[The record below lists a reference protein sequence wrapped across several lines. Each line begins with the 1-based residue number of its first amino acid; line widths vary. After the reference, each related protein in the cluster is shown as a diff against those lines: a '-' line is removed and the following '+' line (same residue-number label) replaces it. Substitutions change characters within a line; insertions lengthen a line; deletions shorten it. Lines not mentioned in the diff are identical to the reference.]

1 MGVKVRQK
9 DGKWYVFINHHGRRK
24 AKCIGDKRVAQAVA
38 QKLQAKLALGDFQLD
53 DSPRPTFAAY
63 ANQWL
68 SNAQRLCKD
77 STIHGYRAVIK
88 HHLLPA
94 FGHCTLEEITRE
106 RVRAL
111 VFDKHQAGC
120 ASQTIRNIITPLRTM
135 LHQAVE
141 DGIMATNPAVKIG
154 RYLRGTPRSKDVNPL
169 TREEVSLL
177 LETALTHNPR
187 YYPFLLT
194 ACRTGMRIGE
204 LLGLQWGDI
213 DWHGRFIEVRRAR
226 VRGRLT
232 VPKNHKPRRV
242 DLSEQLAV
250 VLRNLH
256 RQRMEETL
264 RRGQPEAPLWVF
276 CSETGA
282 PMLEANVRE
291 RGFFRTLEKAGL
303 RRVRF
308 HDLRHTYTSLLLQ
321 QGESIVYVKDQLGHS
336 SIQITVDT
344 YGHLIPGANKS
355 AVDKLDD
362 AGYDHAV
369 RPSATL
375 VQLRFPASVV
385 QLG

>member
-9 DGKWYVFINHHGRRK
+9 NGKWYVFINHHGRRK
-24 AKCIGDKRVAQAVA
+24 AKCIGDKRAAQAVA
-38 QKLQAKLALGDFQLD
+38 QKLQAKLALGDFQLE
-53 DSPRPTFAAY
+53 DSPTPTFAAY

-88 HHLLPA
+88 HYLLPA
-94 FGHCTLEEITRE
+94 FGHCTLQEITRE

-111 VFDKHQAGC
+111 VFDKLQAGC

-169 TREEVSLL
+169 TRDEVSLL
-177 LETALTHNPR
+177 LETARTHNPR

-194 ACRTGMRIGE
+194 ACRTDMRIGE

-250 VLRNLH
+250 VLRILH

-264 RRGQPEAPLWVF
+264 RRGWPDVPLWVF
-276 CSETGA
+276 CSEKGA

-291 RGFFRTLEKAGL
+291 RGFFRTLGKAGL

-308 HDLRHTYTSLLLQ
+308 HDLRHTYASLLLQ
-321 QGESIVYVKDQLGHS
+321 QGESVVYVKDQLGHS

-369 RPSATL
+369 RASATPA
-375 VQLRFPASVV
+375 QLIFPSSLA